1 MQEMNAVARK
11 EKEDAWS
18 HAIIGAAIEVHR
30 TLGPGFPEAIYEEAL
45 CMELQ
50 LRQIPF
56 KRQVDVQVRYKG
68 NVVGSGRLDLL
79 VGDSVIVE
87 LKAVEALA
95 SIHVAQLLSYLRATG
110 YQLGMLFNF
119 NVRILKDGG
128 IERIAL
134 SPL

>member
-1 MQEMNAVARK
+1 MNTVERK
-11 EKEDAWS
+11 AKEDAWS

-30 TLGPGFPEAIYEEAL
+30 TLGPGFPETIYEEAF
-45 CMELQ
+45 CMELR
-50 LRQIPF
+50 LREIPF
-56 KRQVDVQVRYKG
+56 KRQVDVQVHYKG
-68 NVVGSGRLDLL
+68 EVVGSGRLDLL

-95 SIHVAQLLSYLRATG
+95 SVHVAQVLSYLRATG
-110 YQLGMLFNF
+110 HQLGMLFNF

-128 IERIAL
+128 IERVAL

>member
-1 MQEMNAVARK
+1 MQEMNTVTRK

-30 TLGPGFPEAIYEEAL
+30 TLGPGFPEAIYEEAF
-45 CMELQ
+45 CMELR
-50 LRQIPF
+50 LREIPF

-79 VGDSVIVE
+79 IGDSVIVE

-95 SIHVAQLLSYLRATG
+95 SVHVAQVLSYLRATG
-110 YQLGMLFNF
+110 HRLGMLFDF

-128 IERIAL
+128 IERVAL

>member
-1 MQEMNAVARK
+1 MNTVARK

-18 HAIIGAAIEVHR
+18 HAIIGAATEVHR
-30 TLGPGFPEAIYEEAL
+30 TLGPGFPEAIYEEAV

-56 KRQVDVQVRYKG
+56 KRQGDVQVRYKG
-68 NVVGSGRLDLL
+68 NIIGSGRIDLRI
-79 VGDSVIVE
+79 GDSVIVE
-87 LKAVEALA
+87 LKAVGTLA
-95 SIHVAQLLSYLRATG
+95 SVHIAQVRSYLRATG

-128 IERIAL
+128 KERIAL